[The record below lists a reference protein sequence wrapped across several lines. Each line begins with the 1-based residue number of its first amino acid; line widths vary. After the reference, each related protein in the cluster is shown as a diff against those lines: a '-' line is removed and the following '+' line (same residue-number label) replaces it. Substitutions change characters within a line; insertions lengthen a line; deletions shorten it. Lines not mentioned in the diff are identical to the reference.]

1 MWLVFLFTPVFR
13 WEYLM
18 KNKNIK
24 FVLGFCSVLIIL
36 IYVIT
41 KIFLI
46 EIYDYLT
53 NEISLVIK
61 LVKVS

>member
-1 MWLVFLFTPVFR
+1 
-13 WEYLM
+13 M

-24 FVLGFCSVLIIL
+24 FVLVFCSVLIIL
-36 IYVIT
+36 IYVLT

-53 NEISLVIK
+53 KDISLVIN

>member
-1 MWLVFLFTPVFR
+1 
-13 WEYLM
+13 M

-24 FVLGFCSVLIIL
+24 FVLGFGSVLIIL
-36 IYVIT
+36 IYVLT

-53 NEISLVIK
+53 KDISLVIN

>member
-1 MWLVFLFTPVFR
+1 
-13 WEYLM
+13 M

-24 FVLGFCSVLIIL
+24 FVLGFGSVLIIL
-36 IYVIT
+36 IYVLT

-53 NEISLVIK
+53 KDISLVIN
-61 LVKVS
+61 LVKVSWSFIFQAMSLQYIKMI